1 MAIDILSLKPT
12 TISRDL
18 KGKFVCIYSLP
29 KVGKTSMACQF
40 PKNLLLG
47 FEHGW
52 NAIAGAKAVDI
63 TKWADFKQ
71 ILRQLEQPAAREMY
85 DTITIDTVG
94 LAWQMCEDFVCA
106 QNGVQKISD
115 IPWGGGYTA
124 CKKEF
129 VKGWSIMTSKMSKK
143 EFENSLRKITQLGY
157 GLVVIAHVERRIE
170 KRADDSEV
178 EILGPAIPKRAYEIV
193 NQLVDIIGYID
204 ITWDEEG
211 NSERWLYTRKTPTV
225 MAGSRFKYLEP
236 KIKFGYNELVNAI
249 SDAIDKAEK
258 LDGATVVDKTERI
271 IEEAL
276 DYNAIRAEASALWKQ
291 LVGEGE
297 NANAEMAKTILKKVE
312 MIFGRTM
319 KLSEI
324 TEDQVDLFNLV
335 VIEMRDLAKAS

>member
-1 MAIDILSLKPT
+1 MALDILNIQPSV
-12 TISRDL
+12 ISRDL

-52 NAIAGAKAVDI
+52 NAIGGVKAIDV
-63 TKWADFKQ
+63 TKWADFKL
-71 ILRQLEQPAAREMY
+71 ILRQLEKPEAKAMY
-85 DTITIDTVG
+85 DTITIDTIG
-94 LAWQMCEDFVCA
+94 IAWDACEQYICA
-106 QNGVQKISD
+106 QNGVQKIAD
-115 IPWGGGYTA
+115 IPWGGGYSA

-129 VKGWSIMTSKMSKK
+129 ESC
-143 EFENSLRKITQLGY
+143 LRKITQLGY
-157 GLVVIAHVERRIE
+157 GLVIIAHVERRIE

-204 ITWDEEG
+204 VTWDEEG

-225 MAGSRFKYLEP
+225 MAGSRFKYLAP
-236 KIKFGYNELVNAI
+236 KIKFGYQELV
-249 SDAIDKAEK
+249 DAIAEAIEK
-258 LDGATVVDKTERI
+258 SEKIDGAKVVDKQENI
-271 IEEAL
+271 IEKTLSFNEVRNEAMELWNKLIEL
-276 DYNAIRAEASALWKQ
+276 DP
-291 LVGEGE
+291 E
-297 NANAEMAKTILKKVE
+297 NSKIILKKVE
-312 MIFGRTM
+312 MVFGRVM

-335 VIEMRDLAKAS
+335 VLDMRDLLKEQTN

>member
-63 TKWADFKQ
+63 TKWADYKQ
-71 ILRQLEQPAAREMY
+71 VLRQLEQPAAREMY

-129 VKGWSIMTSKMSKK
+129 
-143 EFENSLRKITQLGY
+143 ENCLRKITQLGY

-324 TEDQVDLFNLV
+324 TEDQVGLFNLV

>member
-52 NAIAGAKAVDI
+52 NAIAGAMAVDI
-63 TKWADFKQ
+63 TKWADYKQ
-71 ILRQLEQPAAREMY
+71 VLRQLEQPAAREMY

-129 VKGWSIMTSKMSKK
+129 
-143 EFENSLRKITQLGY
+143 ENCLRKITQLGY
-157 GLVVIAHVERRIE
+157 GLVIIAHVERRIE

-258 LDGATVVDKTERI
+258 LDGATVVDKSERI
-271 IEEAL
+271 IEETL

>member
-1 MAIDILSLKPT
+1 MAIDILNIQPSV
-12 TISRDL
+12 ISRDL

-52 NAIAGAKAVDI
+52 NAIGGVKAIDV
-63 TKWADFKQ
+63 TKWADFKL
-71 ILRQLEQPAAREMY
+71 ILRQLEKPEAKTMY
-85 DTITIDTVG
+85 DTITIDTIG
-94 LAWQMCEDFVCA
+94 IAWDACEQYICA
-106 QNGVQKISD
+106 QNGVQKIAD
-115 IPWGGGYTA
+115 IPWGGGYSA

-129 VKGWSIMTSKMSKK
+129 ESC
-143 EFENSLRKITQLGY
+143 LRKITQLGY
-157 GLVVIAHVERRIE
+157 GLVIIAHVERRIE

-204 ITWDEEG
+204 VTWDEEG

-225 MAGSRFKYLEP
+225 MAGSRFKYLAP
-236 KIKFGYNELVNAI
+236 KIKFGYQELV
-249 SDAIDKAEK
+249 DAIAEAIEK
-258 LDGATVVDKTERI
+258 SEKIDGAKVVDKQENI
-271 IEEAL
+271 IEETLSFNEVRNEAMELWNKLIEL
-276 DYNAIRAEASALWKQ
+276 DP
-291 LVGEGE
+291 E
-297 NANAEMAKTILKKVE
+297 NSKIILKKVE
-312 MIFGRTM
+312 MVFGRVM

-335 VIEMRDLAKAS
+335 VLDMRDLLKEQTN

>member
-1 MAIDILSLKPT
+1 MAIDIFNIQPT

-40 PKNLLLG
+40 PKNLLLA
-47 FEHGW
+47 FEKGY
-52 NAIAGAKAVDI
+52 NAIGGVKPVDI
-63 TKWADFKQ
+63 TKWSDFKLV
-71 ILRQLEQPAAREMY
+71 LRQLEKPEARQLY
-85 DTITIDTVG
+85 DTVTMDTVG
-94 LAWQMCEDFVCA
+94 IAWDMCEQFVCA

-115 IPWGGGYTA
+115 IAWGGGYAA

-129 VKGWSIMTSKMSKK
+129 
-143 EFENSLRKITQLGY
+143 EACLRKITQLGY
-157 GLVVIAHVERRIE
+157 GLVIIAHVDKRTE

-178 EILGPAIPKRAYEIV
+178 EIIAPSIPKRAYEIV

-225 MAGSRFKYLEP
+225 MAGSRFKYLAP
-236 KIKFGYNELVNAI
+236 KIRFGYTELVNAI
-249 SDAIDKAEK
+249 SEAIDKAEQ
-258 LDGATVVDKTERI
+258 LDGAVVVDTMDQI

-276 DYNAIRAEASALWKQ
+276 DYKRIRERASMLWKV
-291 LVGEGE
+291 LVERDE
-297 NANAEMAKTILKKVE
+297 DNAAIILKKVE
-312 MIFGRTM
+312 MIFGRPI

-335 VIEMRDLAKAS
+335 VLDMEDMLKE

>member
-1 MAIDILSLKPT
+1 MAIDIFNIQPT

-40 PKNLLLG
+40 PKNLLCA
-47 FEHGW
+47 FEKGY
-52 NAIAGAKAVDI
+52 NAIAGIKPVDI
-63 TKWADFKQ
+63 AKWSDFKLV
-71 ILRQLEQPAAREMY
+71 LRQLEKPEARQLY
-85 DTITIDTVG
+85 DTVTLDTIG
-94 LAWQMCEDFVCA
+94 IAWEMCEQFVCA
-106 QNGVQKISD
+106 QNGVQKIGD

-129 VKGWSIMTSKMSKK
+129 ESC
-143 EFENSLRKITQLGY
+143 LRKITQLGY
-157 GLVVIAHVERRIE
+157 GLVVIAHVDKRIE

-178 EILGPAIPKRAYEIV
+178 EIIAPSIPKRAYEIV

-225 MAGSRFKYLEP
+225 MAGSRFKYLAP
-236 KIKFGYNELVNAI
+236 KIKFGYDELVDAI
-249 SDAIDKAEK
+249 SDAIDKSEK
-258 LDGATVVDKTERI
+258 IDGAVVVETIEQVV
-271 IEEAL
+271 EEAL
-276 DYNAIRAEASALWKQ
+276 DYKKIRTEASELWQK
-291 LVGEGE
+291 LVTIDEE
-297 NANAEMAKTILKKVE
+297 NAAIILKKVE
-312 MIFGRTM
+312 MIFGRPM

-335 VIEMRDLAKAS
+335 LLDMKDMLEN